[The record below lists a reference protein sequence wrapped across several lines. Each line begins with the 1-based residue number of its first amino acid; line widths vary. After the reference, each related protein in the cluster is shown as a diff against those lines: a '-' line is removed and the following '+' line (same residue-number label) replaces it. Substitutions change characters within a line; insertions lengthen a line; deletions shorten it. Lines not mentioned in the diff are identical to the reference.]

1 MKRISRRQ
9 FLFFSLSFVASVPL
23 QRIVRTEK
31 SRAPRSRY
39 VQMQGAYGATAYG
52 GDAYGGRTKKT

>member
-31 SRAPRSRY
+31 SRVPRSRH
-39 VQMQGAYGATAYG
+39 VQMQSAYGTTAYG
-52 GDAYGGRTKKT
+52 RSVYGGNAKKT

>member
-9 FLFFSLSFVASVPL
+9 FLFFSLTFVASVPL

-31 SRAPRSRY
+31 SRVPRSRR
-39 VQMQGAYGATAYG
+39 VQMQSAYGATAYG
-52 GDAYGGRTKKT
+52 RGAYGSGTEKT